1 MDPQSGFGGL
11 NFDALIA
18 IWSSPVIRLGG
29 NHEALPLLLDG
40 RRPFV
45 AVVVP
50 KVLARRVVAM
60 TQIGEPQRTDTYE
73 PIIVPVPEPV
83 PVKAPIETPVKE
95 PVGVPA

>member
-1 MDPQSGFGGL
+1 
-11 NFDALIA
+11 
-18 IWSSPVIRLGG
+18 V
-29 NHEALPLLLDG
+29 PLLLQ
-40 RRPFV
+40 PHV
-45 AVVVP
+45 ARSSVALSW
-50 KVLARRVVAM
+50 VLEGAIPL